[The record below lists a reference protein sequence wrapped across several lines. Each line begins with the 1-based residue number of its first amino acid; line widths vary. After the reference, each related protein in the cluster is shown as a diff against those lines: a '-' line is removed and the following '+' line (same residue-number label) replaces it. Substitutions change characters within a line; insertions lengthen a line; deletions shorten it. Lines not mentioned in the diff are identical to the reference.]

1 MPKKGVLQKI
11 TRSAYYYKDGS
22 KYKPL
27 YSHKYMKDY
36 PSTGRK
42 SYVIYRKTRDTKG
55 KPFYGRFYRKSEIL
69 TKSNKNYSK
78 KKIITRRAKRKTQ
91 RGGLVPCI
99 PCILPAA
106 KIVTPAAV
114 AVAGA
119 AATYFSRKSS
129 SSRTMKNGT
138 ETLKRTETYEMKNK
152 HGEIET
158 KKFIQNG
165 KRVMKITNDKKI
177 YDKKFDTTED
187 ATNHIEKAIKRCKK
201 RGFKKC

>member
-1 MPKKGVLQKI
+1 MPRRRTRRRSITSDHRKK
-11 TRSAYYYKDGS
+11 R
-22 KYKPL
+22 
-27 YSHKYMKDY
+27 
-36 PSTGRK
+36 R
-42 SYVIYRKTRDTKG
+42 
-55 KPFYGRFYRKSEIL
+55 
-69 TKSNKNYSK
+69 
-78 KKIITRRAKRKTQ
+78 TRRAKRRTQ
-91 RGGLVPCI
+91 RGGLAVCATGFCVPMA
-99 PCILPAA
+99 LKAA
-106 KIVTPAAV
+106 GVGAA
-114 AVAGA
+114 AAGA

-138 ETLKRTETYEMKNK
+138 ETLKRTETYEIENKN
-152 HGEIET
+152 GQIET

>member
-1 MPKKGVLQKI
+1 MPRRRTRRRSRTRDHPKKRT
-11 TRSAYYYKDGS
+11 TR
-22 KYKPL
+22 P
-27 YSHKYMKDY
+27 
-36 PSTGRK
+36 R
-42 SYVIYRKTRDTKG
+42 
-55 KPFYGRFYRKSEIL
+55 
-69 TKSNKNYSK
+69 
-78 KKIITRRAKRKTQ
+78 TRRRTRRTKRRTQ
-91 RGGLVPCI
+91 RGGLAVCATGFCVPMA
-99 PCILPAA
+99 LSALKAA
-106 KIVTPAAV
+106 GVGAA
-114 AVAGA
+114 AAGA